1 MFDFLATLLPFLGV
15 LFFLVL
21 VHELGHFV
29 TAKMA
34 GVTVQEFGFGYP
46 PRLFAI
52 RFKGTDYSLNILPL
66 GGFVKLLGEENPEE
80 AGSLA
85 GKPAHTR
92 LIILAAGS
100 FMNAV
105 LPIALLTIS
114 VLLTREVLVEP
125 VTIGV
130 VSPGSPAASAG
141 LEPGDV
147 IVKVNDRPVENRRDL
162 SYNLQLNMG
171 SEIALQYDR
180 NGRQATAY
188 VLPRW
193 SPPAGQGPTG
203 ITFQEPVRIE
213 AVMPNSPAFAA
224 GLQAGDRLHTVNG
237 QRVNILSEV
246 RGLVEQ
252 SLGKE
257 MTLEVQRGGATRS
270 ITLTP
275 RAEPPEGEG
284 PMGVLISAPGRSVRE
299 VSYSPIEA
307 LALGTRRSFDMLS
320 LFKNGIF
327 SAIVSRSEGPAVTGP
342 VGIAQA
348 TGQVARAGV
357 LPLLEWMA
365 LLSMN
370 LAILN
375 ILPIP
380 MLDGGRILFVGIEW
394 ARRGRRISPERESLV
409 HLMGFV
415 VLMGLIAIVT
425 FNDVARL
432 IRGETLFP

>member
-1 MFDFLATLLPFLGV
+1 MLDFLATLLPFFGV

-21 VHELGHFV
+21 VHELGHFI

-52 RFKGTDYSLNILPL
+52 PFKGTDYSLNILPL

-130 VSPGSPAASAG
+130 VSPGSPAAGAG

-213 AVMPNSPAFAA
+213 AVVPNSPAFAA
-224 GLQAGDRLHTVNG
+224 GLQAGDRIHTVNG

-257 MTLEVQRGGATRS
+257 MTLEVQRGGAIRS

-394 ARRGRRISPERESLV
+394 ARRGRRISPERENLV

-415 VLMGLIAIVT
+415 VLMGMIAIVT

-432 IRGETLFP
+432 IRGETMFP